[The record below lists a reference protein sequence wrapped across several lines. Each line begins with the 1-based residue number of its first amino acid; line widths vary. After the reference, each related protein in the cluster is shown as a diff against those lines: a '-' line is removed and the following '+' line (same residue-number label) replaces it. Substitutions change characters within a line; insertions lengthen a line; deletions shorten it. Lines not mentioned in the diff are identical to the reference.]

1 MKLLAGLFALM
12 LAIAAASFSFFRRA
26 PDPAS
31 CDTRDLAQ
39 SVSPT
44 GTAQADLF
52 ELRCGQSVTTHV
64 ALRAPLAP
72 VYSRSDV
79 FVALGAVPLRVSWT
93 AAHELAVESPQTR
106 VLVSETRWRD
116 VAVKLRPAP

>member
-1 MKLLAGLFALM
+1 LKLLAGLFAVM

-39 SVSPT
+39 SVSPSRR
-44 GTAQADLF
+44 AQADLF
-52 ELRCGQSVTTHV
+52 EVHCGQSVTTHV

-93 AAHELAVESPQTR
+93 AAHELAVESPQAR
-106 VLVSETRWRD
+106 IVVSETRWRD